1 MFRRKSKKLDD
12 SHKTAW
18 LLISITQF
26 LLITLRKMRTISI
39 KKLKDFSSEI
49 VKSSIIRIIQ
59 IRTDTSSLRY
69 AAIFHANG

>member
-1 MFRRKSKKLDD
+1 
-12 SHKTAW
+12 
-18 LLISITQF
+18 
-26 LLITLRKMRTISI
+26 MRTISI

-69 AAIFHANG
+69 AAIFHANGWKFLFEPFLSSVSGSIISVEVKLST